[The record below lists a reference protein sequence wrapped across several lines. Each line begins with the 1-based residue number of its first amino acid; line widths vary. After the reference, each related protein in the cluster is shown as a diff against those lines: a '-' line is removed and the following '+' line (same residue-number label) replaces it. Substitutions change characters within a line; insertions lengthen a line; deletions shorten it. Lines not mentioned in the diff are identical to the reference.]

1 MTQIS
6 VLAID
11 PGITT
16 GHALGI
22 IDDDGLMKVSTGQQ
36 KYDELDLWR
45 ALHRTKPNVLIY
57 ERFEGRASI
66 QGVELFSR
74 NLIGVMNLYMMD
86 CNQNVHLYP
95 QMPQYAIGGYW
106 SDGLLKQKMLYK
118 ALKGGHAN
126 DACRHLLQWYTFG
139 PGYKFNKKGFEP
151 A

>member
-22 IDDDGLMKVSTGQQ
+22 IDDGLMKISTGQQ
-36 KYDELDLWR
+36 KYSEYELWS
-45 ALHRTKPNVLIY
+45 ALHRTKPDVLIY

-74 NLIGVMNLYMMD
+74 NLIGVMNLYDQMTLELM
-86 CNQNVHLYP
+86 CVQ

-106 SDGLLKQKMLYK
+106 TDVILKKVMLYK

-126 DACRHLLQWYTFG
+126 DACRHLLQWFTFG
-139 PGYKFNKKGFEP
+139 PGYKFNTKGYEP